1 MCTLALPCLR
11 ELERRT
17 GMRFDQL
24 KPLLHPVHAA
34 LVEQEGVRLRQ
45 RGEWDTQAV
54 RLPRTL
60 GIDVGPRT
68 WATHRA

>member
-1 MCTLALPCLR
+1 
-11 ELERRT
+11 
-17 GMRFDQL
+17 MRFDQL